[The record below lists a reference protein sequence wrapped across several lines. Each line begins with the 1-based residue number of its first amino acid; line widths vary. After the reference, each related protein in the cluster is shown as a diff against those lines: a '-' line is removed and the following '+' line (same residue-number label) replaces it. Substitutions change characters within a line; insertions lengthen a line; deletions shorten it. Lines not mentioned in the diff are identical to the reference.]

1 MSYVNKDGL
10 LVKTNGAEGDIV
22 PGGAT
27 AVSKKQFLDLE
38 IEAKNIGSSAVI
50 KADDAYLPVGA
61 YITGAWLLVDEAL
74 TSGGSATLT
83 IGLYKDDGSAIDAD
97 GIDAAIAL
105 SAMDAAGDVVKCD
118 GAAVGG
124 VVQTSTANK
133 TYVGFTYGTAAFT
146 GGKFRLIVEW
156 VR

>member
-1 MSYVNKDGL
+1 MSYKNKDGL
-10 LVKTNGAEGDIV
+10 WVKTNGDEGKLT

-38 IEAKNIGSSAVI
+38 IDATTIGTTAVI
-50 KADDAYLPVGA
+50 NADDAYLPVGA
-61 YITGAWLLVDEAL
+61 YITGAWILVDTAL

-83 IGLYKDDGSAIDAD
+83 VGLFKDDGSAVDAD

-105 SAMDAAGDVVKCD
+105 TALDAAGDVVKCD

-124 VVQTSTANK
+124 VVQTSATDR
-133 TYVGFTYGTAAFT
+133 TYVGLTYGTAAFT
-146 GGKFRLIVEW
+146 GGKFRLVVEW
-156 VR
+156 FR